1 MRAEVKKSAEERLA
15 DAAALYDKYKEG
27 YDAGESDGDKAYE
40 GDYNRGYSEALTG
53 DAYDRGY
60 SDAYS
65 LAAEQVENEFAEEVR
80 AKTDAVNVLTYISA
94 GIGSLCLASIIFLSL
109 VILKVRRERR

>member
-1 MRAEVKKSAEERLA
+1 MS
-15 DAAALYDKYKEG
+15 YF
-27 YDAGESDGDKAYE
+27 YDAGNKAGMRDGFKAYE
-40 GDYNRGYSEALTG
+40 SDYNRGYSEALTG

-65 LAAEQVENEFAEEVR
+65 LAAEQIETEFAEEVR

-94 GIGSLCLASIIFLSL
+94 GLGSLCLASIVFLSL
-109 VILKVRRERR
+109 VILKGRRARR